1 MQLASGLQHNQ
12 PMHLW
17 QDFRYGVRTLRKSP
31 GFSLTVI
38 FTLALGIG
46 ATAAN
51 FSICDAML
59 WKPLPLPNLSRL
71 AMVLQR
77 IPGQPN
83 EWQLIAPADYADF
96 RRQQSIFESVAA
108 WDDEMSNLAGNG
120 AAPERVSRYLVT
132 ANFFGLL
139 GAQPALGRTFTPEED
154 QPGQA
159 RVAVLSDSLWRR
171 RFAADPSVVGREIR
185 VNDEAY
191 RVIGVMPKNFVFP
204 MTSELW
210 TPLRLTPAESNARDS
225 HYLTLMGLLKPGRTV
240 AQATA
245 EVETIA
251 SRLARAYPATN
262 KDRRFYSMGAHEF
275 LIGTYNRQYT
285 IMMFVSVL
293 FVLLI
298 ACANVANLQFARA
311 LSRSREVAVRAA
323 LGAGRWR
330 LIAQYLTESVTL
342 SLVGAALGLLI
353 ASWDIQVILASMPA
367 EVARHIAGWYDIK
380 MDQRTLLFTLLA
392 AVGSGVAA
400 GLLPAW
406 QGTRSNLQEALK
418 EGGRSASAGRGRA
431 RLRGVLVAAEIALSM
446 VLLVGASL
454 MIRGTGALLDNSR
467 SFEPSTLLT
476 LRLSITENRYPKD
489 SERAAFFRH
498 AIERASAVPGVRA
511 AFAVK
516 SMPYSGHYYGRQF
529 IIENRVPEPGNQPG
543 GMFQVVTPNY
553 FSTMHVPLIEGRPLS
568 PADGPDNTRVAVI
581 SEHTAQ
587 RWWPGEVSPIGQRIR
602 FDSHDGTG
610 EWVTVVGIAGDVPHN
625 PFQRSPYAVVYVPFE
640 QFPQEQMDFGVRTA
654 GDPRL
659 LESAI
664 VKAIRTVDPEEP
676 IADVFPLE
684 ELARLHTLGLI
695 YVAVLL
701 GVYGLIAL
709 VLSSVG
715 VYGVMSYLVSQQT
728 HDIGVRM
735 ALGASRPGVLG
746 MIFRR
751 GLVTVGGGMAVGLA
765 AAYAVARLLALLI
778 FGVPATDA
786 VTFLG
791 IPLVLA
797 AAAALAIYIPARRAT
812 GIDPIVALRYE

>member
-1 MQLASGLQHNQ
+1 MQI
-12 PMHLW
+12 W

-31 GFSLTVI
+31 GFSLTAI

-51 FSICDAML
+51 FSVCDAML

-71 AMVLQR
+71 AMVLR
-77 IPGQPN
+77 RVPSQPN
-83 EWQLIAPADYADF
+83 EWRLIAPADFGDF
-96 RRQQSIFESVAA
+96 RRQQSVFESVAA
-108 WDDEMSNLAGNG
+108 WDDEMSNLASHG
-120 AAPERVSRYLVT
+120 AAPERGSRYLVT
-132 ANFFGLL
+132 ANFFGMI
-139 GAQPALGRTFTPEED
+139 GARPALGRTFTPEED

-171 RFAADPSVVGREIR
+171 RFAAEPSIIGQNVRIDG
-185 VNDEAY
+185 EAY
-191 RVIGVMPKNFVFP
+191 RVIGVMPTKFVFP

-210 TPLRLTPAESNARDS
+210 TPLRLTPEEANERDS
-225 HYLTLMGLLKPGRTV
+225 QYLTVMGLLRPGRTV
-240 AQATA
+240 RQAEA
-245 EVETIA
+245 EVETIG
-251 SRLARAYPATN
+251 SRLARAYPNTN
-262 KDRRFYSMGAHEF
+262 KDRHFYSMGAHDF
-275 LIGTYNRQYT
+275 LIGTYTHQYS

-311 LSRSREVAVRAA
+311 LGRSREVAVRAA
-323 LGAGRWR
+323 LGAGRGR

-353 ASWDIQVILASMPA
+353 ASWDIQAILAGMPA
-367 EVARHIAGWYDIK
+367 EIAQYIPNWYDIK
-380 MDQRTLLFTLLA
+380 LDQRTLLFTLLT
-392 AVGSGVAA
+392 AVASGVIA
-400 GLLPAW
+400 GVVPAW

-431 RLRGVLVAAEIALSM
+431 RLRGFLVAAEIALSV

-454 MIRGTGALLDNSR
+454 MIRGTSAMVGSSR
-467 SFEPSTLLT
+467 CFEPSTLLT
-476 LRLSITENRYPKD
+476 MRLSITETRYPEG
-489 SERAAFFRH
+489 SRRAAFFHH
-498 AIERASAVPGVRA
+498 AIERATSVPGVRA

-516 SMPYSGHYYGRQF
+516 SMPYSGNYYGRQF
-529 IIENRVPEPGNQPG
+529 TIENRVPEPGNQPG
-543 GMFQVVTPNY
+543 ALYQAVTPNY
-553 FSTMHVPLIEGRPLS
+553 FSTMHVPLREGRFLNAS
-568 PADGPDNTRVAVI
+568 DGPDNQRVAVI
-581 SEHTAQ
+581 SQRAAE
-587 RWWPGEVSPIGQRIR
+587 RWWPGEASPIGQRIR
-602 FDSHDGTG
+602 FDSHEGPT
-610 EWVTVVGIAGDVPHN
+610 EWVTIVGIAADVPHN
-625 PFQRSPYAVVYVPFE
+625 PFERSPGEVVYVPIE
-640 QFPQEQMDFGVRTA
+640 QFPQVHADFGVRTA

-676 IADVFPLE
+676 IARVLPFE
-684 ELARLHTLGLI
+684 EMAKHETLGLI
-695 YVAVLL
+695 YVAVLM

-709 VLSSVG
+709 ILSSVG

-735 ALGASRPGVLG
+735 ALGASRPGVLA
-746 MIFRR
+746 MVFRR
-751 GLVTVGGGMAVGLA
+751 GMFTVAGGMIVGLA
-765 AAYAVARLLALLI
+765 AAYAVARLLARLI

-791 IPLVLA
+791 IPLVLL